1 MFQTKILTYTHIY
14 IFVFKLA
21 VPKYNCI
28 YFALL
33 FWVLLTVVWAQYA
46 YLPRDS
52 SDYKTENMY
61 VDHMVD
67 VVFGEW
73 HAILTL
79 KTHYV
84 DFRFG
89 KNPSKC
95 LVYIAAI

>member
-1 MFQTKILTYTHIY
+1 
-14 IFVFKLA
+14 
-21 VPKYNCI
+21 
-28 YFALL
+28 
-33 FWVLLTVVWAQYA
+33 
-46 YLPRDS
+46 
-52 SDYKTENMY
+52 MY

-84 DFRFG
+84 DFRMG
-89 KNPSKC
+89 KKPSKC